1 MRAHT
6 YNKVVV
12 VEMCYQLGLRR
23 YLSPKQQLQ
32 LSIALHVAKCH
43 KNRNNTLQEEVTF
56 QQDLVTQFSALKETE
71 SRKRRRKNIFC
82 TKNKLPAEQFL
93 TPLNP
98 YFLVLEIA
106 CRQQRNLERAHKFFN
121 TGIQLILQ

>member
-1 MRAHT
+1 M
-6 YNKVVV
+6 
-12 VEMCYQLGLRR
+12 
-23 YLSPKQQLQ
+23 
-32 LSIALHVAKCH
+32 CH

-56 QQDLVTQFSALKETE
+56 QQDLVTHFSALKEKE
-71 SRKRRRKNIFC
+71 SRKKKKIFC

-121 TGIQLILQ
+121 TDIQLILQ